1 MRVKVVVVGE
11 ADVGKTCIV
20 TRASKNTFNNE
31 IKPTVGAANSL
42 LEVTVDGQTAILN
55 IWDTAGQEKYRSL
68 TQMYF
73 NGAGLA
79 IVVFDLTN
87 KASFDVLPEFIN
99 LLKERA
105 GPKIKFVVV
114 GNKTDLPD
122 RKISSEAAEE
132 FTESVGGSFYIET
145 SAATGFRVNELFQR
159 IATLTLPSENEAKKL
174 NNPTVEL
181 IERPPKKDE
190 GGCC

>member
-20 TRASKNTFNNE
+20 TRSSKNSFSE
-31 IKPTVGAANSL
+31 DIKPTIGAANSL
-42 LEVTVDGQTAILN
+42 LEVNVNGQTAVLN

-79 IVVFDLTN
+79 IAVFDITN

-105 GPKIKFVVV
+105 GPKIKFAVV

-122 RKISSEAAEE
+122 RQVSSDVAEE
-132 FTESVGGSFYIET
+132 FTASVGGSFYIET
-145 SAATGFRVNELFQR
+145 SALTGFRINELFQR
-159 IATLTLPSENEAKKL
+159 IASLALESESEIKKL
-174 NNPTVEL
+174 SNPFVEQ
-181 IERPPKKDE
+181 IEKTNQE
-190 GGCC
+190 EQSGCC